1 MTTIQIVGI
10 AVAAAIVAVL
20 VAALIVTRDKG
31 KQEDEAAMAAPPPPP
46 GGSFLDQQ
54 PSDSFHRLGRP
65 EIVVADQQVD
75 KPRIDWGSQTEDAAL
90 PGAESAAPAE
100 AVEESATTG
109 ELEVADEPASAAGES
124 AEAET
129 APPNEAPPAD
139 EAPPARESKL
149 VPLSDI
155 IVTTS
160 NKMVDITDPE
170 VRRMLR
176 DLIKYEIDQAA
187 QFKEQGQNID
197 AALQLTEAVKIC
209 EALDMSSQARLIRAM
224 MKELQV

>member
-31 KQEDEAAMAAPPPPP
+31 KQEDEAAMTAPPPPP